1 MTNTPKVVVM
11 NIFTPSYNNLNNKY
25 KTQQAI
31 YDSTMNMF
39 DYYSDNKKKAFFML
53 DYFSGKLGKNEEMN
67 IMFENGEYATK
78 DEIEKRKKQ
87 YARYIENSNINKLVI
102 SFPEGYLEES
112 VDIPQFEKAMAKH
125 IIPMFLKKC
134 GYADIKNISYQFS
147 LHTDQDNLHFH
158 LSFAEK
164 KPNYK
169 SYGKELKYR
178 HAGKLSQKEL
188 GFLKNEIEHYIEKE
202 KVFTPLLKETN
213 QEIESLKRYFNPK
226 EKNFLLRDKEDILL
240 EDKIAKL
247 GNLISEKRESSN
259 TRIKFTSIKDKEIK
273 TLTKEIKKY
282 IFSKDSNFKDEYK
295 QFKKCLVDIND
306 YFINVAKSN
315 NSNVVD
321 DSLIKGKQKY
331 LDNYVLN
338 AIVNHAYYHHNKA
351 KITENDL
358 LQEIVYKQYKR
369 NIKQSKYIVLLNY
382 LSSNTNSNRFKN
394 KYQIRQA
401 VKSINDELEEA
412 ERDFDKLFIVDKEY
426 ENYHFK

>member
-11 NIFTPSYNNLNNKY
+11 NMFTPSYKSLNNKY
-25 KTQQAI
+25 KTQQSV

-53 DYFSGKLGKNEEMN
+53 DYFSGKFGKNEEMN

-102 SFPEGYLEES
+102 SFPEGYLEKS
-112 VDIPQFEKAMAKH
+112 VNIPQFEKAMAKH

-240 EDKIAKL
+240 EDKIVKL

-259 TRIKFTSIKDKEIK
+259 TRIKFNSIKDKEIK
-273 TLTKEIKKY
+273 ALTKEIKKY
-282 IFSKDSNFKDEYK
+282 IFSKDSNFKDEYM
-295 QFKKCLVDIND
+295 QFKKNLVSIND
-306 YFINVAKSN
+306 YFIKIAKSN
-315 NSNVVD
+315 NSNIVD
-321 DSLIKGKQKY
+321 NSLIKEKQKY

-338 AIVNHAYYHHNKA
+338 AIINHAYYHHNKT

-358 LQEIVYKQYKR
+358 IQEIVYKQYKR
-369 NIKQSKYIVLLNY
+369 NNKQSKYTILLNY
-382 LSSNTNSNRFKN
+382 LSSNPSSNKFKN

-412 ERDFDKLFIVDKEY
+412 ERDFDKLFKMDKEY
-426 ENYHFK
+426 DK